1 MREYRIGRLNGRYT
15 VEWVGDDGKRR
26 RFRLAAHTAK
36 EAESEARD
44 RILKETAPAR
54 GVTVAQLWGAYKDH
68 LGQRRQAQ
76 KMADMEK
83 AVLPAFGHLTPDQI
97 TIADCRSYIA
107 QRREKGRKDG
117 TIRSEMGGVKMA
129 LSWAHK
135 ARLIARVPAI
145 ELPPVPQPR
154 ERYLDRTEIAA
165 LIDGA
170 GDPHIRL
177 AMLLMLTTAGR
188 VGAVLELTWDRVDM
202 QRRLIRLATSDI
214 GPRKGRATVPINDT
228 LMAALKAAQPGALSD
243 YVVEYAGGKVGSIKT
258 GFNAAVR
265 RAGIAHCTPH
275 DLRRSAGRLMVENGV
290 PIEEVAQFLG
300 HSNPDITRKFYARF
314 SPDYLR
320 KAAGSLEFGGPRLVH
335 ATKGNSPKSSSS
347 S

>member
-36 EAESEARD
+36 EAESEARA
-44 RILKETAPAR
+44 RIVKETATPR
-54 GVTVAQLWGAYKDH
+54 GATVAQLWDAYKGH

-76 KMADMEK
+76 KMRDMEK
-83 AVLPAFGHLTPDQI
+83 AVLPAFGHLMPEQI
-97 TIADCRSYIA
+97 SVADCRTYIA
-107 QRREKGRKDG
+107 ARRASGRKDG

-129 LSWAHK
+129 LAWAQK
-135 ARLIARVPAI
+135 SGLIQRVPRM

-154 ERYLDRTEIAA
+154 ERYLDRNEVAA
-165 LIDGA
+165 LLDGA

-177 AMLLMLTTAGR
+177 AILLMLTTAGR
-188 VGAVLELTWDRVDM
+188 VGAVLELTWDRVEM
-202 QRRLIRLATSDI
+202 KRRMIRLATDEV

-228 LMAALKAAQPGALSD
+228 LMAALQAAQPGALSD

-258 GFNAAVR
+258 GFNAAVK
-265 RAGIAHCTPH
+265 RAGIDHCTPH
-275 DLRRSAGRLMVENGV
+275 DLRRTAGRLMVENGV
-290 PIEEVAQFLG
+290 PIEEVAQYLG
-300 HSNPDITRKFYARF
+300 HSNPDITRKVYARF

-320 KAAGSLEFGGPRLVH
+320 QAAGSLEFGGPRLVH
-335 ATKGNSPKSSSS
+335 RAKRHSPKSSSKS
-347 S
+347 

>member
-1 MREYRIGRLNGRYT
+1 MREYRIGRLGGRFT
-15 VEWVGDDGKRR
+15 VEWTEDGKRR
-26 RFRLAAHTAK
+26 RYRLAAHTAK

-44 RILKETAPAR
+44 RIIRETAPRR
-54 GVTVAQLWGAYKDH
+54 GGTIGQLWDAYKAE
-68 LGQRRQAQ
+68 LGQRRQAR

-83 AVLPAFGHLTPDQI
+83 AVLPAFAHLTPAQI
-97 TIADCRSYIA
+97 TIADCRAYIA
-107 QRREKGRKDG
+107 ARRALGRKDG
-117 TIRSEMGGVKMA
+117 TIRSEMGGVRMA
-129 LSWAHK
+129 LAWAHK
-135 ARLIARVPAI
+135 AGLIDRVPRM

-154 ERYLDRTEIAA
+154 ARYLDRTEVSA
-165 LIDGA
+165 LLAHA
-170 GDPHIRL
+170 GDPHVKL

-188 VGAVLELTWDRVDM
+188 VGAVLDLTWGRVDLD
-202 QRRLIRLATSDI
+202 RRLIRLATDAL

-228 LMAALKAAQPGALSD
+228 LMAALQDALPAARSD
-243 YVVEYAGGKVGSIKT
+243 YVVEYAGGRVGSIKT

-275 DLRRSAGRLMVENGV
+275 DLRRTAGRLMVEDGT

-300 HSNPDITRKFYARF
+300 HSDPAVTRSTYGQF

-335 ATKGNSPKSSSS
+335 DAKGNSPKSSARD
-347 S
+347 